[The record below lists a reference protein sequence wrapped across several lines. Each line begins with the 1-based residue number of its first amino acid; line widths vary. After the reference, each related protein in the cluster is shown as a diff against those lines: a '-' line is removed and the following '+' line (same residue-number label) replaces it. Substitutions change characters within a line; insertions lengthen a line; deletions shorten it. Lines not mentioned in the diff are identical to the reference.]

1 MGTSNQV
8 RKRTGR
14 QRQMVFPYSSRL
26 QRLELT
32 SIKTSHTD
40 LKSFFLRNSLSRI
53 DHLIMHPLLIIHAF
67 AQVHIAPGVNFQIFL
82 FNYEYF
88 PPQNAS
94 MNPHDFFYDKLQDML
109 QGLYIPCRVFS
120 CLFSLVA

>member
-32 SIKTSHTD
+32 SVKTSHTD
-40 LKSFFLRNSLSRI
+40 LKSFFLRNCLSRI
-53 DHLIMHPLLIIHAF
+53 DHLIMHPLLIIDAF
-67 AQVHIAPGVNFQIFL
+67 AQVHIAPGVNFQNFL
-82 FNYEYF
+82 FNCEYF
-88 PPQNAS
+88 PPQNVS
-94 MNPHDFFYDKLQDML
+94 MNPHEFFL
-109 QGLYIPCRVFS
+109 
-120 CLFSLVA
+120 